1 MSNARLEAYVDEEEI
16 NLFRAREGLVPIKS
30 KRINCL
36 RCGNEFESKDF
47 PRVRMCRRCR
57 VVDTSPSAY
66 ELTRGLNVWL
76 F

>member
-36 RCGNEFESKDF
+36 RCGIEFESKDF

-57 VVDTSPSAY
+57 VVDISPRSY
-66 ELTRGLNVWL
+66 EFTRSLNVWL